1 MKSNDRQDAIRLIS
15 GGPGSGKSSFAKIFA
30 REQCEG
36 DWRVLFVPLHRF
48 PISDDLV
55 TALSRFAKNE
65 ALFPVDPFDA
75 QKGERQL
82 LLIFD
87 GLDELAS
94 QGAAGHQA
102 ARDFIEQVQ
111 QAVNGW
117 TASGRTI
124 KVLVTGRT
132 IVVSELETRFRRP
145 RQIVNVIPYLENKKD
160 DYEDPKELLSVD
172 QRDVWWRRYGQA
184 IGKTYDALPNQLC
197 HQDLDEVTAQPL
209 LNYLMAIA
217 LEQGVEITSETNM
230 NSVYEHLIGGVFNRP
245 WADKQ
250 HPALQP
256 FAEEREFF
264 LILQEIAV
272 AIWHGNGRAATR
284 SEIMSRCQSGV
295 LERLFGNLEM
305 AAADGVTR
313 LLTAFYFRRSGDVG
327 ASEGAFE
334 FSHKSFGEYLTGR
347 RIVHQMEITAEERQR
362 NEGGYSGWSE
372 QDSLKHW
379 IALCG
384 PKPMDRDLF
393 RFISREVALAWRSK
407 DAKVKFIDWQ
417 STFDGLLCWE
427 LRHGMP
433 MQVVQGPMTFREQVL
448 WAQNSEEALLAC
460 GYAVAEATQKLRLIE
475 WPEPTSLGLM
485 VNMATRSTIDTRQ
498 CIDAGLL
505 GTARC
510 CVTARAC
517 CGPICSQF
525 CRF

>member
-1 MKSNDRQDAIRLIS
+1 MFSI
-15 GGPGSGKSSFAKIFA
+15 
-30 REQCEG
+30 
-36 DWRVLFVPLHRF
+36 
-48 PISDDLV
+48 
-55 TALSRFAKNE
+55 
-65 ALFPVDPFDA
+65 
-75 QKGERQL
+75 
-82 LLIFD
+82 
-87 GLDELAS
+87 
-94 QGAAGHQA
+94 GH
-102 ARDFIEQVQ
+102 
-111 QAVNGW
+111 G
-117 TASGRTI
+117 
-124 KVLVTGRT
+124 
-132 IVVSELETRFRRP
+132 
-145 RQIVNVIPYLENKKD
+145 
-160 DYEDPKELLSVD
+160 
-172 QRDVWWRRYGQA
+172 
-184 IGKTYDALPNQLC
+184 
-197 HQDLDEVTAQPL
+197 
-209 LNYLMAIA
+209 
-217 LEQGVEITSETNM
+217 
-230 NSVYEHLIGGVFNRP
+230 
-245 WADKQ
+245 DKQ

-372 QDSLKHW
+372 QDLLKHW

-485 VNMATRSTIDTRQ
+485 VNRLRGQRSTPDNVLTLD
-498 CIDAGLL
+498 CLGLL
-505 GTARC
+505 AAALQHAHVADLFAANFAGSDLHALQSAHACFFYANLQGANLREAFLLRANLEGANLERANLEGANLERANLRAR
-510 CVTARAC
+510 
-517 CGPICSQF
+517 P
-525 CRF
+525 